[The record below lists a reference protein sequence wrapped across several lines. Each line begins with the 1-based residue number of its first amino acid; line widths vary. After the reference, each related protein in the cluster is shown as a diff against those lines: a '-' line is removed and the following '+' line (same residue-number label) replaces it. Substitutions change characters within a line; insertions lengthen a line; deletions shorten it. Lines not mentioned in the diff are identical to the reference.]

1 MNTELKKEFQALSD
15 SERRVYDKM
24 NEEDAREVKKRN
36 ESEKE
41 VRKSWKRSAKEI
53 FCDEMMKKRKEGN
66 DDYGDLMK
74 QFAAEWKKMSD
85 AQKQPYF
92 EKEKEEESAGGEVD
106 PVKCE

>member
-53 FCDEMMKKRKEGN
+53 FCDEMMKKRKEG
-66 DDYGDLMK
+66 DADYGDLMK
-74 QFAAEWKKMSD
+74 RFAAEWKKMSD

-92 EKEKEEESAGGEVD
+92 EKEKEEEKDDNKMDVE
-106 PVKCE
+106 

>member
-1 MNTELKKEFQALSD
+1 MKKEFQALSD

-41 VRKSWKRSAKEI
+41 VRRNWKRSAKEI
-53 FCDEMMKKRKEGN
+53 FCDEMMKKRKEG
-66 DDYGDLMK
+66 DGEYSDLMK
-74 QFAAEWKKMSD
+74 RFAAEWKKMSD
-85 AQKQPYF
+85 DQKQPYF
-92 EKEKEEESAGGEVD
+92 ENEKEEESGSGEVD